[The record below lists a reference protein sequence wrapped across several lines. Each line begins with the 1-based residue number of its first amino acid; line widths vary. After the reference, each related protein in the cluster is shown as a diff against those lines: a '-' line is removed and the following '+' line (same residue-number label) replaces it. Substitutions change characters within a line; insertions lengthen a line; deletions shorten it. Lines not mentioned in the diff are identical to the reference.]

1 MNDTNQRLYDYEK
14 WSIYALTAIMALLF
28 SALFLNILDIS
39 NPLTDFVSKY
49 YVSPIINESGGDA
62 GYNFTNTVTYAVVL
76 ALFVAAL
83 SAWLRALEIDASDVS
98 ILALLPYVFWAAMGE
113 VVEDANMFDSSLA
126 PLFVSPSIHFQT
138 ALWVILAGSI
148 GYHVRNYDSKISEL
162 EKNRILEFLCMMAI
176 FSQFLI
182 FGHSISVSDI
192 GSDIDLRP
200 FAIIGLSAIL
210 LPIFFRESTSEF
222 SYIQKSVYLVGS
234 GGVIVFFGALVSF
247 ASSLPSED
255 LTFWPLIIVIGVPL
269 MICYIMFNL
278 GIESSNKLSERGFVA
293 GILPQGMSETDYEN
307 LVSADKDFME
317 SNRKKAVLAY
327 PVVFLAVSG
336 QVMDGLATWIG
347 IDFFGYDEKHILS
360 ARIIEE
366 FGNTFGFTM
375 VKAGLGMIIW
385 WFFSVANFE
394 HRQQH
399 LRLLVGLMILV
410 VGMAPGLRGVGR
422 LVIGQ

>member
-327 PVVFLAVSG
+327 PVVFLAV
-336 QVMDGLATWIG
+336 
-347 IDFFGYDEKHILS
+347 
-360 ARIIEE
+360 
-366 FGNTFGFTM
+366 
-375 VKAGLGMIIW
+375 
-385 WFFSVANFE
+385 
-394 HRQQH
+394 
-399 LRLLVGLMILV
+399 LRSPVWMGAV
-410 VGMAPGLRGVGR
+410 V
-422 LVIGQ
+422 

>member
-1 MNDTNQRLYDYEK
+1 M
-14 WSIYALTAIMALLF
+14 
-28 SALFLNILDIS
+28 
-39 NPLTDFVSKY
+39 
-49 YVSPIINESGGDA
+49 
-62 GYNFTNTVTYAVVL
+62 
-76 ALFVAAL
+76 
-83 SAWLRALEIDASDVS
+83 
-98 ILALLPYVFWAAMGE
+98 
-113 VVEDANMFDSSLA
+113 
-126 PLFVSPSIHFQT
+126 
-138 ALWVILAGSI
+138 ILAGSI
-148 GYHVRNYDSKISEL
+148 GYHVRNYDSKISEF

>member
-234 GGVIVFFGALVSF
+234 GGVIVFFGVLVSF

-255 LTFWPLIIVIGVPL
+255 LTFWPLIIVIGVAL

>member
-1 MNDTNQRLYDYEK
+1 
-14 WSIYALTAIMALLF
+14 MALLF

-182 FGHSISVSDI
+182 FGHSISISDI

>member
-1 MNDTNQRLYDYEK
+1 
-14 WSIYALTAIMALLF
+14 MALLF

>member
-182 FGHSISVSDI
+182 FGHSISISDI

>member
-293 GILPQGMSETDYEN
+293 GILPQGISETDYEN